1 MTRSLAALALA
12 ALAIVP
18 VPAQADPQVTPG
30 CDNPVDVVCNQ
41 TYSPEHPSTPVI
53 CFLWMNG
60 QCRIR

>member
-30 CDNPVDVVCNQ
+30 CDNPVDVVCNMG
-41 TYSPEHPSTPVI
+41 YCPGEACTPIV
-53 CFLWMNG
+53 CLVWLNG
-60 QCRIR
+60 RCVA